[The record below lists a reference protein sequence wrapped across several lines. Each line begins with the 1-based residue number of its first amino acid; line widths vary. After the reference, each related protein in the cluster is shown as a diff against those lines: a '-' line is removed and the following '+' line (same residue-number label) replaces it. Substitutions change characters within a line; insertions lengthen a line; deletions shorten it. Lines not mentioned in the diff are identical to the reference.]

1 MGDGS
6 GEGACGRGDVGCDG
20 DEARKAA
27 VGVGAGEVDRA
38 VGRGEGDRG
47 ERGMEGQRCEGL
59 CFGAGLLVG
68 VDLVERGTPQL
79 SLISRD
85 YVNKKL

>member
-20 DEARKAA
+20 DEAREAA
-27 VGVGAGEVDRA
+27 VGAGA
-38 VGRGEGDRG
+38 GEGDRG
-47 ERGMEGQRCEGL
+47 ERGMDGQRCEGL

-68 VDLVERGTPQL
+68 VDLVERGTTQ
-79 SLISRD
+79 
-85 YVNKKL
+85 

>member
-20 DEARKAA
+20 DEAMEAA
-27 VGVGAGEVDRA
+27 VGVGTGEVDRA
-38 VGRGEGDRG
+38 VCRGAGEGDRG

-59 CFGAGLLVG
+59 CFGTGLLVG
-68 VDLVERGTPQL
+68 VDLVERGTTQ
-79 SLISRD
+79 
-85 YVNKKL
+85 